1 VREIGY
7 AMAALRSPWAMA
19 ALGLGER
26 SNRYERLRRYYV
38 RRGKKNEAGP
48 YIEPYIIQ

>member
-7 AMAALRSPWAMA
+7 AMAALRSPWVMV

-38 RRGKKNEAGP
+38 RRGKNEA
-48 YIEPYIIQ
+48 EPYVEPYVIQ